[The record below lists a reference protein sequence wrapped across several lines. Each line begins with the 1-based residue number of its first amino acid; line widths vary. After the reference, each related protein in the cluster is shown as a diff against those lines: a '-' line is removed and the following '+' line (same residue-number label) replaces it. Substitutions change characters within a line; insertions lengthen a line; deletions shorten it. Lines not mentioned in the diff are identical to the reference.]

1 MCKTRLLTRLLGLE
15 NVRVC
20 GAEFEGDTLVID
32 VRPTWKRARCSCCGA
47 KSPAYDQRERCWRH
61 LDVAGVRCELRYSI
75 RRVQCPKCGVKVE
88 RVPWAEPDSGFTER
102 FEDFVALLAQ
112 KTDKTTVAKLLR
124 IAWTSVGRII
134 ERVVRRY
141 GGEPTAR
148 VHGLRRIGIDEL
160 SYRKGHKYVTIV
172 TDLDAHRIVW
182 VVEGRK
188 ARDLDGFFDAL
199 GPRGVAALEVAAIDM
214 SKAFQAALRERA
226 PHVDVVFDRF
236 HVQKLVHDAIDE
248 LRRGLVAKATDPA
261 QKEALKKTRRALQ
274 RSPWRLSRTDLD
286 KLKTLEELNAPLY
299 RAYLMKEALA
309 AIFDSASPDE
319 LHKLLL
325 DWLDW
330 VEAEGEPPLV
340 RAAETIAEHFDG
352 VVAYLEVGA
361 TNAITEGLNRKARV
375 VTSRAYGF
383 RRIKSFMSML
393 LLCCGGIVLPW
404 PHVMPL

>member
-1 MCKTRLLTRLLGLE
+1 MCRTRLLTRLLGLE
-15 NVRVC
+15 NVRVR

-32 VRPTWKRARCSCCGA
+32 VRPTWKRARCSGCGA
-47 KSPAYDQRERCWRH
+47 KSPAYDQRERRWRH

-112 KTDKTTVAKLLR
+112 RTDKTTVANLLR
-124 IAWTSVGRII
+124 IAWASVGRII

-141 GGEPTAR
+141 GGEPAAR

-188 ARDLDGFFDAL
+188 AKDLDGFFDAL
-199 GPRGVAALEVAAIDM
+199 GPKGVAALEVAAIDM
-214 SKAFQAALRERA
+214 SKAFQAALRQRA

-274 RSPWRLSRTDLD
+274 RSPWRLSRMDLD

-361 TNAITEGLNRKARV
+361 TNALTEGLNRKARV

-383 RRIKSFMSML
+383 RRLKSFMSML

-404 PHVMPL
+404 PHVTPL

>member
-1 MCKTRLLTRLLGLE
+1 
-15 NVRVC
+15 
-20 GAEFEGDTLVID
+20 
-32 VRPTWKRARCSCCGA
+32 
-47 KSPAYDQRERCWRH
+47 
-61 LDVAGVRCELRYSI
+61 
-75 RRVQCPKCGVKVE
+75 
-88 RVPWAEPDSGFTER
+88 VPWAEPDSGFTER

-112 KTDKTTVAKLLR
+112 RTDKTTVAKLLR

-188 ARDLDGFFDAL
+188 AKDLDGFFDAL
-199 GPRGVAALEVAAIDM
+199 GPKGVAALEVAAIDM

-261 QKEALKKTRRALQ
+261 HKEALKKTRRALQ
-274 RSPWRLSRTDLD
+274 RSPWRLSRKDLD

-340 RAAETIAEHFDG
+340 RAAETIAKHFDG

-361 TNAITEGLNRKARV
+361 TNALTEGLNRKARV

-383 RRIKSFMSML
+383 RRVKSFMSML

>member
-1 MCKTRLLTRLLGLE
+1 MGGRLAPAVDDARLLR
-15 NVRVC
+15 
-20 GAEFEGDTLVID
+20 AEE
-32 VRPTWKRARCSCCGA
+32 RRAN
-47 KSPAYDQRERCWRH
+47 
-61 LDVAGVRCELRYSI
+61 
-75 RRVQCPKCGVKVE
+75 
-88 RVPWAEPDSGFTER
+88 
-102 FEDFVALLAQ
+102 
-112 KTDKTTVAKLLR
+112 
-124 IAWTSVGRII
+124 WTSVGRVI
-134 ERVVRRY
+134 ERVVQLY

-148 VHGLRRIGIDEL
+148 IQGLRRIRIGEL

-188 ARDLDGFFDAL
+188 AKDLDGFFDAL
-199 GPRGVAALEVAAIDM
+199 GPKGVAALEVAAIDM

-261 QKEALKKTRRALQ
+261 QKEALKKTRRPLQ
-274 RSPWRLSRTDLD
+274 RSPWRLSRNDLD

-340 RAAETIAEHFDG
+340 RAAETIAKHFDG

-361 TNAITEGLNRKARV
+361 TNALTEGLNRKARV

-383 RRIKSFMSML
+383 RRVKSFMSML